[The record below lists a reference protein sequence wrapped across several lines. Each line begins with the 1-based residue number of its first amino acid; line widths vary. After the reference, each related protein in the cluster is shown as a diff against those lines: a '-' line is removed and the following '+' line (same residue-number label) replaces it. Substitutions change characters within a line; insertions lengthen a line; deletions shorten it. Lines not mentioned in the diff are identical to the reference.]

1 MLILPDAISFYLGAQ
16 PPDPSELQKL
26 LSLEK
31 YLNRCADAW
40 KIGDWK
46 STLRECDE
54 PMQAG
59 QILIL
64 NSFHGE

>member
-1 MLILPDAISFYLGAQ
+1 MLKMPDAISFYLGAQ

-26 LSLEK
+26 LSSEK
-31 YLNRCADAW
+31 HLNRCADAR

-46 STLRECDE
+46 SALRECDE

-59 QILIL
+59 QILL
-64 NSFHGE
+64 LSSFHGE